1 VFKNSIENIL
11 KIKTMKKSFSCAKCS
26 SSEYEVDEIRT
37 TGAGF
42 TRYFNIQNRRFTTVS
57 CKRCGYTEFY
67 RGRPASGGS
76 NVLDFLTN

>member
-1 VFKNSIENIL
+1 
-11 KIKTMKKSFSCAKCS
+11 MKKAFNCPKCS
-26 SSEYEVDEIRT
+26 GWDYEVDEIRT

-42 TRYFNIQNRRFTTVS
+42 TKYFNIQNRRFTVVS

-67 RGRPASGGS
+67 KGARSGGAS